1 MIRRPP
7 RSTRTDTLVPY
18 MTLFRSTAIAEPGAS
33 LVHHTSLYAKIN
45 DFAFARDTPAIH
57 DVEFCLF
64 ERRSNLVLDNFDA
77 GFVAD
82 DFVAFLDGADTA
94 DIEPY
99 RGIKLER
106 IAAGGGFRTDRKST
120 RLNSSH

>member
-1 MIRRPP
+1 M
-7 RSTRTDTLVPY
+7 
-18 MTLFRSTAIAEPGAS
+18 
-33 LVHHTSLYAKIN
+33 
-45 DFAFARDTPAIH
+45 
-57 DVEFCLF
+57 
-64 ERRSNLVLDNFDA
+64 SNLVLDNFDA

-106 IAAGGGFRTDRKST
+106 IAAGGGFRTAKHDADLHADLVDEDDHAVGTLDVGGKPAQCLAHEAGLQAWQGVAHVTFAFGLGYKDPKRT
-120 RLNSSH
+120 RMNYRH